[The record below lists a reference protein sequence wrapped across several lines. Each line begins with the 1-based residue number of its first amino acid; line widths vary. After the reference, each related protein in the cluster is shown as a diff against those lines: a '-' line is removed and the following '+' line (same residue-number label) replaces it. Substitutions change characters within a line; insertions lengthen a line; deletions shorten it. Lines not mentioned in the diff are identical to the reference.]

1 MAFYYPN
8 PGMPR
13 HGSLDWGAARI
24 LQLLEDDEHRRRNAL
39 ASPLYDHDYQAPAVH
54 LVDAADWTVGGA
66 AIGGTLGAIAGG
78 IVGGVGGGVACTPV
92 APGVGTVVCG
102 SAGLAEGA
110 LVGGG
115 LGAGLG
121 GAVGSAIGALTSDE
135 EKEREEFCERRYA
148 EEVEVCNMFA
158 RRKDKRRA
166 AACFASANER
176 LANCLRG
183 KPLPPLAGWNRQID
197 GF

>member
-1 MAFYYPN
+1 MTFHYPN
-8 PGMPR
+8 PGTPR

-24 LQLLEDDEHRRRNAL
+24 LQLLENEENSRRIAL
-39 ASPLYDHDYQAPAVH
+39 ASQLEDSDYQSPAMH
-54 LVDAADWTVGGA
+54 LVDASDWTAGGA

-102 SAGLAEGA
+102 SAGISEGA

-121 GAVGSAIGALTSDE
+121 GAIGSAVGALTSDE
-135 EKEREEFCERRYA
+135 EKELEGFCERRYA
-148 EEVEVCNMFA
+148 EDVEVCNMFA
-158 RRKDKRRA
+158 RKKDKRKA
-166 AACFASANER
+166 AACFASASER

-183 KPLPPLAGWNRQID
+183 RPLPPLAGWNRHIN